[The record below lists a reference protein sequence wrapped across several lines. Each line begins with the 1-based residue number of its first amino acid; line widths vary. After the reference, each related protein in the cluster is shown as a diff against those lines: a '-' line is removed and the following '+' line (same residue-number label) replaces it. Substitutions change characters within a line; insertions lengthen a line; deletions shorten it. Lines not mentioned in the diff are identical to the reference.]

1 MSRSFA
7 ALASAPLLALA
18 LVLTGCGADSGP
30 DSAPDPAD
38 SPLSK
43 YMMAVYGQSGDEED
57 WQKKA
62 IEDNKKTEELV
73 AQCMNEE
80 GFEYIPQTNNMSFD
94 TGEEWDPESEEWVA
108 EYGYGAVNWPGRDD
122 AGEEEA
128 VEDPNQDYLT
138 GLSESEQMAYSES
151 LWGPQPAEED
161 LAEDGSYSP
170 TWEEQG
176 CYGWASHEIRGDD
189 PMQLEQHK
197 PLMDALQ
204 AFWQEQS
211 TAPELSEVDA
221 AWAECMADGGHGG
234 FTKQADAQNSI
245 QDEMNAVL
253 RVADGVRR
261 ERPRARGDRREGDR
275 SGARRSRVPREDR
288 LPREGGG
295 DPVRTRGE
303 VHRRSQG
310 GTRRPQGGRRTGSEV
325 TPAAPGHDTPTGP
338 TAADDAP
345 TGPDDPS
352 DVPAGQ
358 DDPSDATEF
367 DDLLAE
373 PARGHG
379 SRRLDEPRLRV
390 APRVPGES
398 DPVDRGIR
406 RGPEPARRAADRSL
420 RRVAG
425 GCSRERPGTGGGADH
440 GAGRAG

>member
-7 ALASAPLLALA
+7 ALACAPLLALA
-18 LVLTGCGADSGP
+18 LVLAGCGADPGP

-57 WQKKA
+57 WQKQA

-94 TGEEWDPESEEWVA
+94 AGTEWKPESEEWVA

-122 AGEEEA
+122 ANEQEQ

-189 PMQLEQHK
+189 PMQLEEHK

-204 AFWQEQS
+204 TFWQKQS

-221 AWAECMADGGHGG
+221 EWADCMADGGHGG
-234 FTKQADAQNSI
+234 FAQQADAQNSI
-245 QDEMNAVL
+245 QDEMNQYYESQTEYVENDPEL
-253 RVADGVRR
+253 EEIGER
-261 ERPRARGDRREGDR
+261 EIALALVDLECREKTDYRAK
-275 SGARRSRVPREDR
+275 
-288 LPREGGG
+288 
-295 DPVRTRGE
+295 
-303 VHRRSQG
+303 
-310 GTRRPQGGRRTGSEV
+310 
-325 TPAAPGHDTPTGP
+325 AAEI
-338 TAADDAP
+338 
-345 TGPDDPS
+345 
-352 DVPAGQ
+352 Q
-358 DDPSDATEF
+358 FELEEKF
-367 DDLLAE
+367 
-373 PARGHG
+373 
-379 SRRLDEPRLRV
+379 
-390 APRVPGES
+390 
-398 DPVDRGIR
+398 I
-406 RGPEPARRAADRSL
+406 
-420 RRVAG
+420 
-425 GCSRERPGTGGGADH
+425 ADH
-440 GAGRAG
+440 KAELDALKADAEQGRK